1 MIRIVAKE
9 YLVQHNVD
17 NRLRQSGL
25 IPVQPLFYCRA
36 NAWVRRIP
44 VGQFEFMTEIS
55 KDRIRLMNFDIAVDK
70 GRDLMIRI
78 HSQVDRLSLAIS
90 GDSSWTKRPVFAI
103 EVDS

>member
-1 MIRIVAKE
+1 
-9 YLVQHNVD
+9 
-17 NRLRQSGL
+17 
-25 IPVQPLFYCRA
+25 
-36 NAWVRRIP
+36 
-44 VGQFEFMTEIS
+44 MTEIS